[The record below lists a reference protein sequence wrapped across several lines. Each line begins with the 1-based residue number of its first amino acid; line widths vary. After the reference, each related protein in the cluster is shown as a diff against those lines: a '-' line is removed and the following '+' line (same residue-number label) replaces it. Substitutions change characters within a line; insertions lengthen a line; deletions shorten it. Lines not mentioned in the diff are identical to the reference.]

1 MVDFDQFRQTFFEEC
16 DDCLSALEA
25 QLMEFQAGNTEQ
37 EGIEEAFRAIHSI
50 KGGAGAF
57 GFDRIIAFTHEFE
70 ALLDQVRDGRVALS
84 EDVTAAALRAF
95 DILSDLIA
103 GERTGNEPDA
113 DFETNAKAE
122 LTGLLE
128 HAEPA
133 EAKAEERAAAPDR
146 EQMPESDQSVGTGLH
161 RFRILFRPSETM
173 LQRGNEP
180 ILLIRELQRLG
191 DLKTDID
198 LSGLPPLDRIDPGVS
213 YLGWSLELVT
223 GAGQA
228 EVEEIFEFVEGDCDL
243 QIYDAGMSAVPSPG
257 PVPDGSADPQVR
269 TETDAQDEAS
279 KDTAEPASARPPRN
293 GADKA
298 RAATAY
304 TSIRVELDR
313 IDRMVNMVGE
323 IVIAQAAILQQVDDP
338 LSESHPQLVESLQQ
352 FLRHTQNL
360 QDSVMAIRAQP
371 VKSIFDRMPRLV
383 RELAQQTGKKVRLIS
398 SGEETEID
406 KTVIEK
412 LTDPLTHMIRNAVDH
427 GVEMPD
433 VRAAAGKAEEGTLRL
448 SASQRGS
455 HIVIELA
462 DDGKG
467 LNREGIRRKA
477 IERGLIAPDAQLSE
491 QEIDN
496 LIFRPGF
503 STVDTV
509 SNISGR
515 GVGMDVVN
523 ENIRKLG
530 GRVLI
535 RSSEDEGSTIT
546 LILPLTLA
554 VMDGMVVRI
563 GPTNFI
569 IPLTSIIESLAMRR
583 RDTIFLPQL
592 GEVLRFRDRYLKIY
606 DLHELFGFRA
616 ADDEAL
622 GLLMVIETDD
632 GELIGLR
639 VDEIISQQQ
648 VVVKNLE
655 DNFSNTQCIAG
666 GSIMGDGQVA
676 LILDVSGLRDLETAR
691 RSGGDDPDGSGG
703 QEDGEAEDQAA

>member
-25 QLMEFQAGNTEQ
+25 QLMEFQAGNSDQ

-95 DILSDLIA
+95 DVLTDLITA
-103 GERTGNEPDA
+103 ERTGSEPDA
-113 DFETNAKAE
+113 GFETNAMAE
-122 LTGLLE
+122 LTGLLVHDE
-128 HAEPA
+128 NAKAKAAEPA
-133 EAKAEERAAAPDR
+133 SQPDSQQDAGVGRPAATDP
-146 EQMPESDQSVGTGLH
+146 H
-161 RFRILFRPSETM
+161 RFRILFRPSDKM

-191 DLKTDID
+191 DLKIDVD
-198 LSGLPPLDRIDPGVS
+198 LSGLPMLEEIDPVVS

-223 GAGQA
+223 GAGQS

-243 QIYDAGMSAVPSPG
+243 QIYDAGISAAPSQGAAPEG
-257 PVPDGSADPQVR
+257 
-269 TETDAQDEAS
+269 E
-279 KDTAEPASARPPRN
+279 AEPETQTENNVPESQADDAARPEPAGPLRDR
-293 GADKA
+293 AEKA

-338 LSESHPQLVESLQQ
+338 LAESHPQLVESLQQ

-383 RELAQQTGKKVRLIS
+383 RELAHQTGKKVRLIS

-427 GVEMPD
+427 GVEMPN
-433 VRAAAGKAEEGTLRL
+433 VRKAAGKPEEGTLRL

-467 LNREGIRRKA
+467 LNRDGIRRKA
-477 IERGLIAPDAQLSE
+477 IERGLMAPDAQLSE

-496 LIFRPGF
+496 MIFRPGF
-503 STVDTV
+503 STVETV

-535 RSSEDEGSTIT
+535 RSSEGEGSTIT

-583 RDTIFLPQL
+583 RDTTFLPQL

-606 DLHELFGFRA
+606 DLHKLFGFRA
-616 ADDEAL
+616 ADDDVL

-632 GELIGLR
+632 GGLIGLR
-639 VDEIISQQQ
+639 VDEIVGQQQ

-676 LILDVSGLRDLETAR
+676 LILDVSGLRDLEAAR
-691 RSGGDDPDGSGG
+691 RSSGDDPDGGGG
-703 QEDGEAEDQAA
+703 QAGGEAEDQAA

>member
-25 QLMEFQAGNTEQ
+25 QLMEFQAGNSEQ

-95 DILSDLIA
+95 DVLTDLIT

-113 DFETNAKAE
+113 GFEANAMAE

-128 HAEPA
+128 HDEHAKGKAAKPVSQTDSQKEADVTRPA
-133 EAKAEERAAAPDR
+133 ATD
-146 EQMPESDQSVGTGLH
+146 LH
-161 RFRILFRPSETM
+161 RFRILFRPSEKM

-191 DLKTDID
+191 DLKID
-198 LSGLPPLDRIDPGVS
+198 VDPSGLPPLEELDPVVC

-223 GAGQA
+223 GAGQS

-243 QIYDAGMSAVPSPG
+243 QIYDAGISAAPSQGAAPEG
-257 PVPDGSADPQVR
+257 
-269 TETDAQDEAS
+269 E
-279 KDTAEPASARPPRN
+279 AEPKTQSESNVPESEADNADRPATAGPLRDSAE
-293 GADKA
+293 KA

-338 LSESHPQLVESLQQ
+338 LAESHPQLVESLQQ

-383 RELAQQTGKKVRLIS
+383 RELAHQTGKKVRLIS

-433 VRAAAGKAEEGTLRL
+433 VRKAAGKPEEGTLRL

-467 LNREGIRRKA
+467 LNRDGIRRKA

-503 STVDTV
+503 STVETV

-535 RSSEDEGSTIT
+535 RSSEGEGSTIT

-583 RDTIFLPQL
+583 RDTTFLPQL

-606 DLHELFGFRA
+606 DLHKLFGFMA
-616 ADDEAL
+616 AGDDVL

-632 GELIGLR
+632 GVLIGLR
-639 VDEIISQQQ
+639 VDEIVGQQQ

-691 RSGGDDPDGSGG
+691 RSGDDPDGGG
-703 QEDGEAEDQAA
+703 RQVAGEAEDQAA

>member
-25 QLMEFQAGNTEQ
+25 QLMEFQAGNAEQ

-70 ALLDQVRDGRVALS
+70 ALLDQVRDGRVSLS
-84 EDVTAAALRAF
+84 DDITAAALRAF
-95 DILSDLIA
+95 DVLTDLIN
-103 GERTGNEPDA
+103 GERTGNDPDA
-113 DFETNAKAE
+113 DFEADAMAE
-122 LTGLLE
+122 LTRLLQNADPSGE
-128 HAEPA
+128 NAEIQTLRPTPAPQQAEQPEQPA
-133 EAKAEERAAAPDR
+133 ER
-146 EQMPESDQSVGTGLH
+146 GLH

-180 ILLIRELQRLG
+180 ILLIRELKRLG
-191 DLKTDID
+191 DLKID
-198 LSGLPPLDRIDPGVS
+198 VDVSGLPALDRIDPVAS
-213 YLGWSLELVT
+213 YFGWSLELVT
-223 GAGQA
+223 EAGQA
-228 EVEEIFEFVEGDCDL
+228 DVEEIFEFVEGDCDL
-243 QIYDAGMSAVPSPG
+243 EIYDTGMTVPAAAQSEQPTEMPG
-257 PVPDGSADPQVR
+257 PNPEEKSEPEPDSGEERQ
-269 TETDAQDEAS
+269 E
-279 KDTAEPASARPPRN
+279 RPE
-293 GADKA
+293 KV

-304 TSIRVELDR
+304 TSIRVELER

-323 IVIAQAAILQQVDDP
+323 IVIAQAAILQQVDEP
-338 LSESHPQLVESLQQ
+338 LSESHPQLVENLQQ

-383 RELAQQTGKKVRLIS
+383 RELAQQTGKKVRLIV
-398 SGEETEID
+398 SGEDTEID

-427 GVEMPD
+427 GIETPET
-433 VRAAAGKAEEGTLRL
+433 RAAAGKPEEGTLRL
-448 SASQRGS
+448 NASQRGS
-455 HIVIELA
+455 HIVIELS

-477 IERGLIAPDAQLSE
+477 IERGLIAPDAHISE

-496 LIFRPGF
+496 LIFKPGF
-503 STVDTV
+503 STVETV

-535 RSSEDEGSTIT
+535 RSSEGAGSTIT

-569 IPLTSIIESLAMRR
+569 IPLTSIIESLALGKN
-583 RDTIFLPQL
+583 DTTFLPQL
-592 GEVLRFRDRYLKIY
+592 GEVLRFRDHFMRLY
-606 DLHELFGFRA
+606 DLHKLFGFEPP
-616 ADDEAL
+616 DGDVL
-622 GLLMVIETDD
+622 DLLMVIETDD
-632 GELIGLR
+632 AELIGLR
-639 VDEIISQQQ
+639 VDEIIGQQQ

-655 DNFSNTQCIAG
+655 DNFSSTRCVAG

-676 LILDVSGLRDLETAR
+676 LILDVSGLRDLEAAR
-691 RSGGDDPDGSGG
+691 RSGGDTPDGDGG
-703 QEDGEAEDQAA
+703 PAAGEAEDKAA